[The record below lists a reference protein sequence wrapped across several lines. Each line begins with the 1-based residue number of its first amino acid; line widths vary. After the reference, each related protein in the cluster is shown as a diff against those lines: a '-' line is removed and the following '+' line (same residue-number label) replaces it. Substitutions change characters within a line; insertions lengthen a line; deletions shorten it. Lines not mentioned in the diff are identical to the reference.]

1 MIIVIKSKLFSCG
14 RILVI
19 LAILV
24 VFGFLRIPFESQTE
38 QKLKDL
44 GFRDWVPN
52 MSAREQL
59 TQASF
64 IGAIGGFRS
73 LIASIY
79 DLRAHEA
86 FRDKDWGSV
95 ERFRKVT
102 TSLQPRFAKHWDLAA
117 WDMAW
122 NAYAYYRSKSEFSK
136 DDLELWR
143 IEKMIMPSYLEK
155 GLSFAKEGA
164 KWTPESYRLP
174 MVIGDIYS
182 QKYNNPKLASEWY
195 FKSSQAKDAPTYIYR
210 AYATQLAKCVGMEEE
225 AYEVV
230 SNLYND
236 GKLRTLTLHRDM
248 ERLEGYL
255 VNELVQAKSIDE
267 LKAMVRKEK
276 SKYIIHDAIATYYLE
291 EENNISLA
299 IDAYREL
306 VKNPKAPD
314 FYRRKFALL
323 IAKDPANQER
333 AYKLLKTM
341 YLSSPQI
348 FRRVDLID
356 LKKLESELNIPTKE
370 KLIKSEDSNKQ

>member
-1 MIIVIKSKLFSCG
+1 MIILVKSKLFSYG
-14 RILVI
+14 RVLVS

-24 VFGFLRIPFESQTE
+24 VFGFLKIPFESQTE
-38 QKLKDL
+38 QKLKDK

-73 LIASIY
+73 LVASIY

-122 NAYAYYRSKSEFSK
+122 NAYAYYRSKSEFSD

-174 MVIGDIYS
+174 MVIGDIYA

-195 FKSSQAKDAPTYIYR
+195 FKSSQAKDAPSYIYR

-225 AYEVV
+225 AYKVV
-230 SNLYND
+230 SNLYNG
-236 GKLRTLTLHRDM
+236 GKVRTLTLRRDM
-248 ERLEGYL
+248 ERLEAYFVNKL
-255 VNELVQAKSIDE
+255 VQSNSINELKE
-267 LKAMVRKEK
+267 MVKKEN
-276 SKYIIHDAIATYYLE
+276 SNYIIYDAIATHYLG

-299 IDAYREL
+299 VNAYRKL

-323 IAKDPANQER
+323 IARDPANEER
-333 AYKLLKTM
+333 AYGLLKNM
-341 YLSSPQI
+341 YLSTPQI
-348 FRRVDLID
+348 FRRVDLIE
-356 LKKLESELNIPTKE
+356 LKKIESNLNIPLNE
-370 KLIKSEDSNKQ
+370 KLIKSDASR

>member
-1 MIIVIKSKLFSCG
+1 MS
-14 RILVI
+14 

-24 VFGFLRIPFESQTE
+24 VFGFLKIPFESQTE
-38 QKLKDL
+38 QKLKDK

-73 LIASIY
+73 LVASIY

-122 NAYAYYRSKSEFSK
+122 NAYAYYRSKAEFS
-136 DDLELWR
+136 DNDLELWR
-143 IEKMIMPSYLEK
+143 IEKMIMPSYLDK

-164 KWTPESYRLP
+164 KWTPESYRLS
-174 MVIGDIYS
+174 MVIGDIYA

-195 FKSSQAKDAPTYIYR
+195 FKSSQAKDAPSYIYR

-225 AYEVV
+225 AYKVV
-230 SNLYND
+230 SNLYNG
-236 GKLRTLTLHRDM
+236 GKVRTLTLRRDM
-248 ERLEGYL
+248 ERLEGYFVNKL
-255 VNELVQAKSIDE
+255 VQSNSINELKE
-267 LKAMVRKEK
+267 MVKKEN
-276 SKYIIHDAIATYYLE
+276 SNYIIYDAIATHYLG

-299 IDAYREL
+299 VNAYREL

-323 IAKDPANQER
+323 IARDPANEER
-333 AYKLLKTM
+333 AYGLLKNM
-341 YLSSPQI
+341 YLSTPQI
-348 FRRVDLID
+348 FRRVDLIE
-356 LKKLESELNIPTKE
+356 LKKIESNLNIPLNE
-370 KLIKSEDSNKQ
+370 KLIKSDASREQ

>member
-1 MIIVIKSKLFSCG
+1 MIILVKSKLFSYG
-14 RILVI
+14 RVLVS

-24 VFGFLRIPFESQTE
+24 VFGFLKIPFESQTE
-38 QKLKDL
+38 QKLKDK

-73 LIASIY
+73 LVASIY

-122 NAYAYYRSKSEFSK
+122 NAYAYYRSKSEFSD

-174 MVIGDIYS
+174 MVIGDIYA

-195 FKSSQAKDAPTYIYR
+195 FKSSQAKDAPSYIYR

-225 AYEVV
+225 AYKVV
-230 SNLYND
+230 SNLYNG
-236 GKLRTLTLHRDM
+236 GKVRTLTLRRDM
-248 ERLEGYL
+248 ERLEAYFVNKL
-255 VNELVQAKSIDE
+255 VQSNSINELKE
-267 LKAMVRKEK
+267 MVKKEN
-276 SKYIIHDAIATYYLE
+276 SNYIIYDAIATHYLG

-299 IDAYREL
+299 VNAYREL

-323 IAKDPANQER
+323 IARDPANEER
-333 AYKLLKTM
+333 AYGLLKNM
-341 YLSSPQI
+341 YLSTPQI
-348 FRRVDLID
+348 FRRVDLIE
-356 LKKLESELNIPTKE
+356 LKKIESNLNIPLNE
-370 KLIKSEDSNKQ
+370 KLIKSDSSR

>member
-1 MIIVIKSKLFSCG
+1 MIILVKSKLFSYG
-14 RILVI
+14 RVLVS

-24 VFGFLRIPFESQTE
+24 VFGFLKIPFESQTE
-38 QKLKDL
+38 QKLKDK

-73 LIASIY
+73 LVASIY

-122 NAYAYYRSKSEFSK
+122 NAYAYYRSKSEFSD

-174 MVIGDIYS
+174 MVIGDIYA

-195 FKSSQAKDAPTYIYR
+195 FKSSQAKDAPSYIYR

-225 AYEVV
+225 AYKVV
-230 SNLYND
+230 SNLYNG
-236 GKLRTLTLHRDM
+236 GKVRTLTLRRDI
-248 ERLEGYL
+248 ERLEAYFVNKL
-255 VNELVQAKSIDE
+255 VQSNSINELKE
-267 LKAMVRKEK
+267 MVKKEN
-276 SKYIIHDAIATYYLE
+276 SNYIIYDAIATHYLG

-299 IDAYREL
+299 VNAYREL

-323 IAKDPANQER
+323 IARDPANEER
-333 AYKLLKTM
+333 AYGLLKNM
-341 YLSSPQI
+341 YLSTPQI
-348 FRRVDLID
+348 FRRVDLIE
-356 LKKLESELNIPTKE
+356 LKKIESNLNIPLNE
-370 KLIKSEDSNKQ
+370 KLIKSDASR

>member
-1 MIIVIKSKLFSCG
+1 MIILVKSKLFSYG
-14 RILVI
+14 RVLVS

-24 VFGFLRIPFESQTE
+24 VFGFLKIPFESQTE
-38 QKLKDL
+38 QKLKDK

-73 LIASIY
+73 LVASIY

-122 NAYAYYRSKSEFSK
+122 NAYAYYRSKSEFSD

-164 KWTPESYRLP
+164 KWTPESYRLS
-174 MVIGDIYS
+174 MVIGDIYA

-195 FKSSQAKDAPTYIYR
+195 FKSSQAKDAPSYIYR

-225 AYEVV
+225 AYKVV
-230 SNLYND
+230 SNLYNG
-236 GKLRTLTLHRDM
+236 GKVRTLTLRRDM
-248 ERLEGYL
+248 ERLEAYFVNKL
-255 VNELVQAKSIDE
+255 VQSNSINELKE
-267 LKAMVRKEK
+267 MVKKEN
-276 SKYIIHDAIATYYLE
+276 SNYIIYDAIATHYLG

-299 IDAYREL
+299 VNAYRKL

-323 IAKDPANQER
+323 IARDPANEER
-333 AYKLLKTM
+333 AYGLLKNM
-341 YLSSPQI
+341 YLSTPQI
-348 FRRVDLID
+348 FRRVDLIE
-356 LKKLESELNIPTKE
+356 LKKIESNLNIPLNE
-370 KLIKSEDSNKQ
+370 KLIKSDASR

>member
-1 MIIVIKSKLFSCG
+1 MIILVKSKLFSYG
-14 RILVI
+14 RVLVS

-24 VFGFLRIPFESQTE
+24 VFGFLKIPFESQTE
-38 QKLKDL
+38 QKLKDK

-73 LIASIY
+73 LVASIY

-122 NAYAYYRSKSEFSK
+122 NAYAYYRSKSEFSD

-174 MVIGDIYS
+174 MVIGDIYA

-195 FKSSQAKDAPTYIYR
+195 FKSSQAKDAPSYIYR

-225 AYEVV
+225 AYKVV
-230 SNLYND
+230 SNLYNG
-236 GKLRTLTLHRDM
+236 GKVRTLTLRRDM
-248 ERLEGYL
+248 ERLEAYFVNKL
-255 VNELVQAKSIDE
+255 VQSNSINELKE
-267 LKAMVRKEK
+267 MVKKEN
-276 SKYIIHDAIATYYLE
+276 SNYIIYDAIATHYLG

-299 IDAYREL
+299 VNAYSEL

-323 IAKDPANQER
+323 IARDPANEER
-333 AYKLLKTM
+333 AYGLLKNM
-341 YLSSPQI
+341 YLSTPQI
-348 FRRVDLID
+348 FRRVDLIE
-356 LKKLESELNIPTKE
+356 LKKIESNLNIPLNE
-370 KLIKSEDSNKQ
+370 KLIKSDASR

>member
-1 MIIVIKSKLFSCG
+1 MIILVKSKLFSYG
-14 RILVI
+14 RVLVS

-24 VFGFLRIPFESQTE
+24 VFGFLKIPFESQTE
-38 QKLKDL
+38 QKLKDK

-73 LIASIY
+73 LVASIY

-86 FRDKDWGSV
+86 FRDKNWGSV

-122 NAYAYYRSKSEFSK
+122 NAYAYYRSKSEFSD

-174 MVIGDIYS
+174 MVIGDIYA

-195 FKSSQAKDAPTYIYR
+195 FKSSQAKDAPSYIYR

-225 AYEVV
+225 AYKVV
-230 SNLYND
+230 SNLYNG
-236 GKLRTLTLHRDM
+236 GKVRTLTLRRDM
-248 ERLEGYL
+248 ERLEAYFVNKL
-255 VNELVQAKSIDE
+255 VQSNSINELKE
-267 LKAMVRKEK
+267 MVKKEN
-276 SKYIIHDAIATYYLE
+276 SNYIIYDAIATHYLG

-299 IDAYREL
+299 VNAYREL

-323 IAKDPANQER
+323 IARDPANEER
-333 AYKLLKTM
+333 AYGLLKNM
-341 YLSSPQI
+341 YLSTPQI
-348 FRRVDLID
+348 FRRVDLIE
-356 LKKLESELNIPTKE
+356 LKKIESNLNIPLNE
-370 KLIKSEDSNKQ
+370 KLIKSDA

>member
-1 MIIVIKSKLFSCG
+1 LIILVKSKLFSYG
-14 RILVI
+14 RVLVS

-24 VFGFLRIPFESQTE
+24 VFGFLKIPFESQTE
-38 QKLKDL
+38 QKLKDK

-73 LIASIY
+73 LVASIY

-122 NAYAYYRSKSEFSK
+122 NAYAYYRSKSEFSD

-164 KWTPESYRLP
+164 KWTPESYRLS
-174 MVIGDIYS
+174 MVIGDIYA

-195 FKSSQAKDAPTYIYR
+195 FKSSQAKDAPSYIYR

-225 AYEVV
+225 AYKVV
-230 SNLYND
+230 SNLYNG
-236 GKLRTLTLHRDM
+236 GKVRTLTLRRDM
-248 ERLEGYL
+248 ERLEAYFVNKL
-255 VNELVQAKSIDE
+255 VQSNSINELKE
-267 LKAMVRKEK
+267 MVKKEN
-276 SKYIIHDAIATYYLE
+276 SNYIIYDAIATHYLG

-299 IDAYREL
+299 VNAYRKL

-323 IAKDPANQER
+323 IARDPANEER
-333 AYKLLKTM
+333 AYGLLKNM
-341 YLSSPQI
+341 YLSTPQI
-348 FRRVDLID
+348 FRRVDLIE
-356 LKKLESELNIPTKE
+356 LKKIESNLNIPLNE
-370 KLIKSEDSNKQ
+370 KLIKSDASR

>member
-1 MIIVIKSKLFSCG
+1 VS
-14 RILVI
+14 

-24 VFGFLRIPFESQTE
+24 VFGFLKIPFESQTE
-38 QKLKDL
+38 QKLKDK

-73 LIASIY
+73 LVASIY

-122 NAYAYYRSKSEFSK
+122 NAYAYYRSKSEFSD

-174 MVIGDIYS
+174 MVIGDIYA

-195 FKSSQAKDAPTYIYR
+195 FKSSQAKDAPSYIYR

-225 AYEVV
+225 AYKVV
-230 SNLYND
+230 SNLYNG
-236 GKLRTLTLHRDM
+236 GKVRTLTLRRDM
-248 ERLEGYL
+248 ERLEAYFVNKL
-255 VNELVQAKSIDE
+255 VQSNSINELKE
-267 LKAMVRKEK
+267 MVKKEN
-276 SKYIIHDAIATYYLE
+276 SNYIIYDAIATHYLG

-299 IDAYREL
+299 VNAYREL

-323 IAKDPANQER
+323 IARDPANEER
-333 AYKLLKTM
+333 AYGLLKNM
-341 YLSSPQI
+341 YLSTPQI
-348 FRRVDLID
+348 FRRVDLIE
-356 LKKLESELNIPTKE
+356 LKKIESNLNIPLNE
-370 KLIKSEDSNKQ
+370 KLIKSDASR

>member
-1 MIIVIKSKLFSCG
+1 MIILVKSKLFSYG
-14 RILVI
+14 RVLVS

-24 VFGFLRIPFESQTE
+24 VFGFLKIPFESQTE
-38 QKLKDL
+38 QKLKDK

-73 LIASIY
+73 LVASIY

-86 FRDKDWGSV
+86 FRDKNWGSV

-122 NAYAYYRSKSEFSK
+122 NAYAYYRSKSEFSD

-174 MVIGDIYS
+174 MVIGDIYA

-195 FKSSQAKDAPTYIYR
+195 FKSSQAKDAPSYIYR

-225 AYEVV
+225 AYKVV
-230 SNLYND
+230 SNLYNG
-236 GKLRTLTLHRDM
+236 GKVRTLTLRRDM
-248 ERLEGYL
+248 ERLEGYFVNKL
-255 VNELVQAKSIDE
+255 VQSNSINELKE
-267 LKAMVRKEK
+267 MVKKEN
-276 SKYIIHDAIATYYLE
+276 SNYIIYDAIATHYLG

-299 IDAYREL
+299 VNAYREL

-323 IAKDPANQER
+323 IARDPANEER
-333 AYKLLKTM
+333 AYGLLKNM
-341 YLSSPQI
+341 YLSTPQI
-348 FRRVDLID
+348 FRRVDLIE
-356 LKKLESELNIPTKE
+356 LKKIESNLNIPLNE
-370 KLIKSEDSNKQ
+370 KLIKSDASR

>member
-1 MIIVIKSKLFSCG
+1 MIILVKSKLFSYG
-14 RILVI
+14 RVLVS

-24 VFGFLRIPFESQTE
+24 VFGFVKIPFESQTE
-38 QKLKDL
+38 QKLKDK

-73 LIASIY
+73 LVASIY

-122 NAYAYYRSKSEFSK
+122 NAYAYYRSKSEFSD

-143 IEKMIMPSYLEK
+143 IEKMIMPSYLDK

-164 KWTPESYRLP
+164 KWTPESYRLS
-174 MVIGDIYS
+174 MVIGDIYA

-195 FKSSQAKDAPTYIYR
+195 FKSSQAKDAPSYIYR

-225 AYEVV
+225 AYKVV
-230 SNLYND
+230 SNLYNG
-236 GKLRTLTLHRDM
+236 GKVRTLTLRRDM
-248 ERLEGYL
+248 ERLEGYFVNKL
-255 VNELVQAKSIDE
+255 VQFNSINELKE
-267 LKAMVRKEK
+267 MVKKEN
-276 SKYIIHDAIATYYLE
+276 SNYIIYDAIATHYLG

-299 IDAYREL
+299 VNAYREL

-323 IAKDPANQER
+323 IARDPANEER
-333 AYKLLKTM
+333 AYGILKNM
-341 YLSSPQI
+341 YLSTPQI
-348 FRRVDLID
+348 FRKVDLIE
-356 LKKLESELNIPTKE
+356 LKKIESNLNIPLKE
-370 KLIKSEDSNKQ
+370 KLIKSDASREQ

>member
-1 MIIVIKSKLFSCG
+1 LIILVKSKLFSYG
-14 RILVI
+14 RVLVS

-24 VFGFLRIPFESQTE
+24 VFGFLKIPFESQTE
-38 QKLKDL
+38 QKLKDK

-73 LIASIY
+73 LVASIY

-122 NAYAYYRSKSEFSK
+122 NAYAYYRSKSEFSD

-174 MVIGDIYS
+174 MVIGDIYA

-195 FKSSQAKDAPTYIYR
+195 FKSSQAKDAPSYIYR

-225 AYEVV
+225 AYKVV
-230 SNLYND
+230 SNLYNG
-236 GKLRTLTLHRDM
+236 GKVRTLTLRRDM
-248 ERLEGYL
+248 ERLEAYFVNKL
-255 VNELVQAKSIDE
+255 VQSNSINELKE
-267 LKAMVRKEK
+267 MVKKEN
-276 SKYIIHDAIATYYLE
+276 SNYIIYDAIATHYLG

-299 IDAYREL
+299 VNAYREL

-323 IAKDPANQER
+323 IARDPANEER
-333 AYKLLKTM
+333 AYGLLKNM
-341 YLSSPQI
+341 YLSTPQI
-348 FRRVDLID
+348 FRRVDLIE
-356 LKKLESELNIPTKE
+356 LKKIESNLNIPLNE
-370 KLIKSEDSNKQ
+370 KLIKSDASR

>member
-1 MIIVIKSKLFSCG
+1 MIILVKSKLFSYG
-14 RILVI
+14 RVLVS

-24 VFGFLRIPFESQTE
+24 VFGFLKIPFESQTE
-38 QKLKDL
+38 QKLKDK

-73 LIASIY
+73 LVASIY

-122 NAYAYYRSKSEFSK
+122 NAYAYYRSKSEFSD

-174 MVIGDIYS
+174 MVIGDIYA
-182 QKYNNPKLASEWY
+182 QKYNKPKLASEWY
-195 FKSSQAKDAPTYIYR
+195 FKSSQAKDAPSYIYR

-225 AYEVV
+225 AYKVV
-230 SNLYND
+230 SNLYNG
-236 GKLRTLTLHRDM
+236 GKVRTLTLRRDM
-248 ERLEGYL
+248 ERLEAYFVNKL
-255 VNELVQAKSIDE
+255 VQSNSINELKE
-267 LKAMVRKEK
+267 MVKKEN
-276 SKYIIHDAIATYYLE
+276 SNYIIYDAIATHYLG

-299 IDAYREL
+299 VNAYREL

-323 IAKDPANQER
+323 IARDPANEER
-333 AYKLLKTM
+333 AYGLLKNM
-341 YLSSPQI
+341 YLSTPQI
-348 FRRVDLID
+348 FRRVDLIE
-356 LKKLESELNIPTKE
+356 LKKIESNLNIPLNE
-370 KLIKSEDSNKQ
+370 KLIKSDASR

>member
-1 MIIVIKSKLFSCG
+1 MIILVKSKLFSYG
-14 RILVI
+14 RVLVS

-24 VFGFLRIPFESQTE
+24 VFGFLKIPFESQTE
-38 QKLKDL
+38 QKLKDK

-73 LIASIY
+73 LVASIY

-122 NAYAYYRSKSEFSK
+122 NAYAYYRSKSEFSD

-174 MVIGDIYS
+174 MVIGDIYA

-195 FKSSQAKDAPTYIYR
+195 FKSSQAKDAPSYIYR

-225 AYEVV
+225 AYKVV
-230 SNLYND
+230 SNLYNG
-236 GKLRTLTLHRDM
+236 GKVRTLTLRRDM
-248 ERLEGYL
+248 ERLEAYFVNKL
-255 VNELVQAKSIDE
+255 VQSNSINELKE
-267 LKAMVRKEK
+267 MVKKEN
-276 SKYIIHDAIATYYLE
+276 SNYIIYDAIATHYLG

-299 IDAYREL
+299 VNAYREL

-323 IAKDPANQER
+323 IARDPANEER
-333 AYKLLKTM
+333 AYGLLKNM
-341 YLSSPQI
+341 YLSTPQI
-348 FRRVDLID
+348 FRRVDLIE
-356 LKKLESELNIPTKE
+356 LKKIESNLNIPLNE
-370 KLIKSEDSNKQ
+370 KLIKSDA